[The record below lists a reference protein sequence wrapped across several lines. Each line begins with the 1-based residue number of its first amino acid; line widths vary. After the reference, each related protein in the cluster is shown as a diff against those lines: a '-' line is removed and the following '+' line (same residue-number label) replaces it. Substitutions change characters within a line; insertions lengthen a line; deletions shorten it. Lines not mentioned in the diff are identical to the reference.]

1 MHFGNVNALGLLWIA
16 PVLVLLFVW
25 AGIGRRRALAAF
37 VDSELLG
44 RIKLT
49 SSPQNRRWKAALVVA
64 AFVLI
69 SVSLAR
75 PAWNPKPQTV
85 ERRGRD
91 IVFIL
96 DVSRSMLAEDL
107 APNRLE
113 RAKIAIKDLVDRLEG
128 DRVALVAFAGTA
140 VLKCPLTLDY
150 GFFEMMLDG
159 LEPASVSRGG
169 TMIGDAIRK
178 ALDEAYDDQER
189 KYKDIILITDGEDHD
204 SFPVEAAEEA
214 GQRGVRIIAVGLG
227 NEDQG
232 KRIPVTD
239 ERGNKSFLTYQGRE
253 VWSRLDAETLRKVV
267 NATPGGRYLNVAT
280 GTIDLGTVYG
290 NLIAGEEKREIES
303 LTIKLYE
310 EKFQVFLGFALFLLL
325 AEMFVSERRRAGRS
339 NAALSVI
346 AIAAAFLLLS
356 GGPAAAD
363 SPRSLVRKGN
373 RNLEKGDPDRAIESY
388 ERASVDAPESPVI
401 ALNLGNAHFRKEEWS
416 AAREYF
422 EKAALESRD
431 LGLEA
436 EAWYNLGNTAF
447 RQAERQ
453 EDSDLEKSLEHYEEA
468 VRFYQTALEKNPELE
483 DAAFNLEVT
492 RLTIKDLLDRINKQR
507 EMMEQQR
514 EKMQEVVDSLRS
526 LQKREDGAAEESG
539 ELDSATDRGPRW
551 EKRLDGASSGQR
563 EISGDTDAVREQL
576 NNLFP
581 DEQQRPQQVEQ
592 ALSHIDS
599 SLADQSGA
607 LENLSR
613 KEPGAAGE
621 NQGRARDQ
629 LEKAIDALTE
639 GQQPPSDQQQQQQQE
654 GNQQQEGQEQ
664 QQQEQPPQEQRQEGE
679 KGDETASNI
688 IEEERENK
696 KRRQEEAA
704 RGYKRVDKDW

>member
-25 AGIGRRRALAAF
+25 AGIGRRRAISAF
-37 VDSELLG
+37 VDSELLD
-44 RIKLT
+44 RIRLT
-49 SSPQNRRWKAALVVA
+49 ASPQNRRWKAAIVVL
-64 AFVLI
+64 AFALI
-69 SVSLAR
+69 AVSLAR

-159 LEPASVSRGG
+159 LDPTTVSRGG

-204 SFPVEAAEEA
+204 SFPVEAAGEA

-227 NEDQG
+227 DEDQG

-239 ERGNKSFLTYQGRE
+239 ERGNRSFLTYQGRE
-253 VWSRLDAETLRKVV
+253 IWSRLDAEMLRRVV
-267 NATPGGRYLNVAT
+267 NATPGGRYLNVST
-280 GTIDLGTVYG
+280 GTIDLGAVYG

-310 EKFQVFLGFALFLLL
+310 EKFQIFLGFALFLLVI
-325 AEMFVSERRRAGRS
+325 EMFIGERRRMGRS
-339 NAALSVI
+339 RAVLPVL
-346 AIAAAFLLLS
+346 IAAAALLVLS
-356 GGPAAAD
+356 AIPVAAD
-363 SPRSLVRKGN
+363 SPRSLVKRGN
-373 RNLEKGDPDRAIESY
+373 RSLEKGELDHAIELY

-401 ALNLGNAHFRKEEWS
+401 ALNTGNAHFLKGEWN

-422 EKAALESRD
+422 EKAALRSED

-468 VRFYQTALEKNPELE
+468 VRFYQTALEKDPGLE

-507 EMMEQQR
+507 EMMEEQR
-514 EKMQEVVDSLRS
+514 EKMQEVIDSLRS
-526 LQKREDGAAEESG
+526 LVQREERAARESG
-539 ELDSATDRGPRW
+539 DLGSQANRGPRW
-551 EKRLDGASSGQR
+551 ERRLEDASGGQK
-563 EISGDTDAVREQL
+563 EISGDTDTVREKL
-576 NNLFP
+576 NGFFP
-581 DEQQRPQQVEQ
+581 DDQRPQPVEQ

-607 LENLSR
+607 LEELAR
-613 KEPGAAGE
+613 KEPGAAE
-621 NQGRARDQ
+621 DDQDRARGQ
-629 LEKAIDALTE
+629 LEKAIEALTE
-639 GQQPPSDQQQQQQQE
+639 GQQSPEQQQQQE
-654 GNQQQEGQEQ
+654 QQGDQQQD
-664 QQQEQPPQEQRQEGE
+664 QQEQPQEEQPRQEQRQEDE
-679 KGDETASNI
+679 KRDETARNI
-688 IEEERENK
+688 IEEEKENK

-704 RGYKRVDKDW
+704 RGYKKVDKDW

>member
-1 MHFGNVNALGLLWIA
+1 MHFGDVNALGLLWIVPA
-16 PVLVLLFVW
+16 LVLLFVW
-25 AGIGRRRALAAF
+25 AGISRRRAINAF
-37 VDSELLG
+37 VDSELLD
-44 RIKLT
+44 RIRLT
-49 SSPQNRRWKAALVVA
+49 ASPQNRRWKAAIVVL
-64 AFVLI
+64 AFALI
-69 SVSLAR
+69 AVSLAR

-159 LEPASVSRGG
+159 LDPTTVSRGG

-204 SFPVEAAEEA
+204 SFPVEAAGEA

-227 NEDQG
+227 DEDQG

-239 ERGNKSFLTYQGRE
+239 ERGNRSFLTYQGRE
-253 VWSRLDAETLRKVV
+253 IWSRLDAEMLRRVV
-267 NATPGGRYLNVAT
+267 NATPGGRYLNVST
-280 GTIDLGTVYG
+280 GTIDLGAVYG

-310 EKFQVFLGFALFLLL
+310 EKFQIFLGFALFLLFV
-325 AEMFVSERRRAGRS
+325 EMFIGERRRVGRS
-339 NAALSVI
+339 RATLPVLVTAAAL
-346 AIAAAFLLLS
+346 LLLS
-356 GGPAAAD
+356 AVPAAAD
-363 SPRSLVRKGN
+363 SPRSLVKRGN
-373 RNLEKGDPDRAIESY
+373 RSLEKGELDHAIELY
-388 ERASVDAPESPVI
+388 ERASVDAPESPII
-401 ALNLGNAHFRKEEWS
+401 ALNTGNAHFLKEEWN

-422 EKAALESRD
+422 EKAALRSED

-453 EDSDLEKSLEHYEEA
+453 EDSDLEKSLEHYQEA
-468 VRFYQTALEKNPELE
+468 VRFYQTALEKDPGLE

-526 LQKREDGAAEESG
+526 LARREEHAARESG
-539 ELDSATDRGPRW
+539 DLGSQANRGPRW
-551 EKRLDGASSGQR
+551 ERRLEDASGGQQ
-563 EISGDTDAVREQL
+563 EISGDTDTVREKL
-576 NNLFP
+576 NGLFP
-581 DEQQRPQQVEQ
+581 GDQRPQPVEQ

-607 LENLSR
+607 LEGLAR
-613 KEPGAAGE
+613 KEPRAAE
-621 NQGRARDQ
+621 DDQDRARGQ
-629 LEKAIDALTE
+629 LEKAIEALTE
-639 GQQPPSDQQQQQQQE
+639 GQQPPEQQQEQQQQQQ
-654 GNQQQEGQEQ
+654 GDQQQD
-664 QQQEQPPQEQRQEGE
+664 QQERPQEEQPRQEQRQEGE
-679 KGDETASNI
+679 KRDETARNI
-688 IEEERENK
+688 IEEEKENN